1 LTGLSS
7 LAGISFAIPD
17 SELEVIKVDGGLPVA
32 KRHATVSSVG
42 ILYPAERVD
51 FVLSW
56 PESSADRETEIII
69 ALDKE

>member
-1 LTGLSS
+1 
-7 LAGISFAIPD
+7 
-17 SELEVIKVDGGLPVA
+17 VDGGLPVA